1 MALITLSE
9 QPSSPVT
16 ALNAA
21 VVFKQ
26 TTSTPSV
33 STIFSSTDRV
43 SNNIAITKTFDI
55 NNLNANNPTGNN
67 SSTPG
72 VLTGRRP
79 RFGLL
84 FPRGYFNR

>member
-9 QPSSPVT
+9 QPSSSVT
-16 ALNAA
+16 GFNNS
-21 VVFKQ
+21 VMFQQ
-26 TTSTPSV
+26 TTATPSV
-33 STIFSSTDRV
+33 SPIFSSVDRV
-43 SNNIAITKTFDI
+43 ANNIAINRTFDI
-55 NNLNANNPTGNN
+55 NNLNPNNPVQSN

-79 RFGLL
+79 IFGLL